1 MLCPSIAGC
10 NVVSN
15 QKWCYNVSTVEL
27 MILSPSIAGY
37 NECLKAFMVTDEW
50 WVSQADGGFSSAVFT
65 FFVGDDV
72 SDESVGVNIINWWW
86 NSDSTKYTIEVNNRL
101 TCFFSIQ
108 RRYFFFRKQNM
119 SVSLYKT
126 DNEITK

>member
-50 WVSQADGGFSSAVFT
+50 
-65 FFVGDDV
+65 
-72 SDESVGVNIINWWW
+72 
-86 NSDSTKYTIEVNNRL
+86 
-101 TCFFSIQ
+101 
-108 RRYFFFRKQNM
+108 
-119 SVSLYKT
+119 
-126 DNEITK
+126 